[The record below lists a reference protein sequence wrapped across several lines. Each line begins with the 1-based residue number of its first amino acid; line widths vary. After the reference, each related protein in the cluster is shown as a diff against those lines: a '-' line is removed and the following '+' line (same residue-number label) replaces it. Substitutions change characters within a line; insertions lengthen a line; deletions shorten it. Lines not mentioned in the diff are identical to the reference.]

1 MSAVC
6 WIEKLV
12 YWRNLPKPNRYYIL
26 MLPQSMP
33 AADDPGLR
41 HVYEY
46 DVSSGEETAL
56 FAPKHSEVAT
66 VLMDFKGEEIVMV
79 RYQDEAEAPLIFDPQ
94 LQEIYATLQEAF
106 PGARVSLQSIT
117 DDLSRAVF
125 GVSSPLIPGA
135 LIFTTRQSENWR
147 RSAINIPV

>member
-1 MSAVC
+1 
-6 WIEKLV
+6 
-12 YWRNLPKPNRYYIL
+12 
-26 MLPQSMP
+26 MLPQSTP

-56 FAPKHSEVAT
+56 FAPDHSEVAT
-66 VLMDFKGEEIVMV
+66 VLMDFKGEEVVLV
-79 RYQDEAEAPLIFDPQ
+79 RYQDESVPPLIFNPQ

-106 PGARVSLQSIT
+106 PDARVSLQSIT

-135 LIFTTRQSENWR
+135 LYLYDAAKRELAAFRHQYPGLNASNLANVYSVAYASR
-147 RSAINIPV
+147 DGAKIPA